1 MITSSIIFVVRLS
14 DMLFAFSLKSCCYET
29 GLSNE
34 YCRLQGRSAEMCR
47 SLGHVVADTPVD
59 ALTHA
64 RVHGRTTPGVP
75 VHKDGGRA
83 GGEGGGALWVEDRRV
98 GGRRGSADG
107 GGGAKS
113 TVGGG
118 SCFLAGLL
126 LAPVR
131 GQELTTDHRM
141 VFEPERPGTDWGR
154 EGMCVCVCVCVCV
167 CLHTHKHTHT
177 CM

>member
-64 RVHGRTTPGVP
+64 RVHGRTT
-75 VHKDGGRA
+75 
-83 GGEGGGALWVEDRRV
+83 
-98 GGRRGSADG
+98 
-107 GGGAKS
+107 
-113 TVGGG
+113 
-118 SCFLAGLL
+118 
-126 LAPVR
+126 R

-154 EGMCVCVCVCVCV
+154 EGDRASTTSSTNSCANWRKGDRAKMQRLSFQEFRLWALEARLLALRQSAGSCTV
-167 CLHTHKHTHT
+167 CLYG
-177 CM
+177 

>member
-64 RVHGRTTPGVP
+64 RVHGRTT
-75 VHKDGGRA
+75 
-83 GGEGGGALWVEDRRV
+83 
-98 GGRRGSADG
+98 
-107 GGGAKS
+107 
-113 TVGGG
+113 
-118 SCFLAGLL
+118 
-126 LAPVR
+126 R

-167 CLHTHKHTHT
+167 YTHTNTHTHV
-177 CM
+177 CRYINICI